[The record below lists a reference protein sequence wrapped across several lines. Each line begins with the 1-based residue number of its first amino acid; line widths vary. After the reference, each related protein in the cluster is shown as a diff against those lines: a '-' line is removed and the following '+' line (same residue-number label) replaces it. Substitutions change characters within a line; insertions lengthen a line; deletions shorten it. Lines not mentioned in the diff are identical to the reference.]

1 MSSVMV
7 AWMVLA
13 GALAIVWVGR
23 FFLIGAV
30 AGRRA
35 VLGSTSHTPPAG
47 GWADAPMIS
56 VVVAAKDEEANIEAC
71 ITSLLNQDYPNF
83 EIIAVDDRSDDA
95 TPAILRRLEEG
106 ANGRLR
112 VVTVQALREGWF
124 GKNNA
129 MREGVAVTR
138 GEWFLFT
145 DADCRFTAKNALS
158 VTMLEA
164 QAHDSGFLSVVP
176 ILETPTAWERIV
188 QPVCAL
194 VLILWFVPEKVNNPE
209 KKAAYANG
217 AFMLMSRRC
226 YDAIGGHE
234 RVRTELN
241 EDIRMARYA
250 KRGGLNLRVTEND
263 DLYVTRMYDNPRVA
277 FHGWSRIFFGSL
289 QTMRRLLI
297 SAGMLILFTITP
309 WVSLV
314 IAAIGS
320 LTVDEQH
327 ATHWRWLLYAWL
339 VVVVCEQAT
348 TLLVYRMMRARPLW
362 SMTYILGAMAALAM
376 LVSAMFK
383 ALGATGTT
391 WRGTTYHSDQP
402 AVEPPA
408 SEPEPAA
415 PPPVEEPAAHA

>member
-1 MSSVMV
+1 MV

-13 GALAIVWVGR
+13 GALGIVWVGR
-23 FFLIGAV
+23 YFLVGAV

-35 VLGSTSHTPPAG
+35 VLGSTSHAPPAG

-56 VVVAAKDEEANIEAC
+56 VIVAAKDEEANIESC
-71 ITSLLNQDYPNF
+71 ITSLLAQDYPNF
-83 EIIAVDDRSDDA
+83 EVIAVDDRSDDA
-95 TPAILRRLEEG
+95 TPAILRRLEQG

-112 VVTVQALREGWF
+112 VVTVQTRREGWF

-129 MREGVAVTR
+129 MREGVAVAS
-138 GEWFLFT
+138 GEWFLLT
-145 DADCRFTAKNALS
+145 DADCRFTARNALT

-164 QAHDSGFLSVVP
+164 QAHDAGFLSVVP

-194 VLILWFVPEKVNNPE
+194 VLILWFLPEKVNDPD

-234 RVRTELN
+234 RVRAELN
-241 EDIRMARYA
+241 EDIRMARFA

-263 DLYVTRMYDNPRVA
+263 DLYVTRMYDTPRAA
-277 FHGWSRIFFGSL
+277 FNGWSRIFFGSL
-289 QTMRRLLI
+289 QTTRRLLI
-297 SAGMLILFTITP
+297 SAGLLVLFSITP
-309 WVSLV
+309 WVSLAV
-314 IAAIGS
+314 AAIGS
-320 LTVDEQH
+320 LTVDAQH
-327 ATHWRWLLYAWL
+327 ATHWRWMLYAWL
-339 VVVVCEQAT
+339 GVVVCEQAT

-362 SMTYILGAMAALAM
+362 SLTYILGALAALAM

-383 ALGATGTT
+383 AVGATGTT
-391 WRGTTYHSDQP
+391 WRGTTYHGDQP
-402 AVEPPA
+402 AAETSA
-408 SEPEPAA
+408 SQADIAVSPS
-415 PPPVEEPAAHA
+415 VEEPAANA